1 MPPKTKKMNNSPL
14 LENWYVIKTKPFSEK
29 KVFANLDK
37 KGLHVYVPM
46 IETMRQWSDRKKKI
60 QVPLIPSVV
69 FIKCS
74 QNELQLLYGETGISC
89 ILKYLKKPAVVKD
102 HEIENLKILVDQF
115 DDQVI
120 STKHESILAGQLVE
134 VTEGPFMGMVAE
146 SIVVNG
152 KHRIKV
158 KISVL
163 NAEYIVNIPCSYVR
177 VLTSEV
183 A

>member
-1 MPPKTKKMNNSPL
+1 MINDAIIQ
-14 LENWYVIKTKPFSEK
+14 NWYVIRTKAFAEK
-29 KVFANLDK
+29 KVFSNLNK
-37 KGLHVYVPM
+37 KHFQVFLPL

-74 QNELQLLYGETGISC
+74 QSDLQHLYGEAGIASV
-89 ILKYLKKPAVVKD
+89 LVYLKKPAVVKD
-102 HEIENLKILVDQF
+102 HEIENLKILVNEFKGED
-115 DDQVI
+115 I
-120 STKHESILAGQLVE
+120 STKHQSILPGQMVE
-134 VTEGPFMGMVAE
+134 VIAGPFMGMIAE

-163 NAEYIVNIPCSYVR
+163 NMECMVNIPSSSVR
-177 VLTSEV
+177 VINNRV